1 MNENQSLISKHAKS
15 FNWAGFF
22 LSKQTFKKCSILYD
36 FCRTID
42 DIADENS
49 ELDIRKKN
57 SEIKSDGFSH
67 ENIDLKFLYFSSSIH
82 FIVWDIN
89 KVEVIFSILLVI
101 LIASL
106 IYYILFV
113 I

>member
-49 ELDIRKKN
+49 ELDIRKKKL
-57 SEIKSDGFSH
+57 SEIKSDFKNKNFSN
-67 ENIDLKFLYFSSSIH
+67 NIIKSIYQILDNDKISYKIVEDLFSGIESDLKEE
-82 FIVWDIN
+82 V
-89 KVEVIFSILLVI
+89 KVKRKVK
-101 LIASL
+101 
-106 IYYILFV
+106 
-113 I
+113 